1 MQAYG
6 DFAEVTECRCNL
18 VEDSG
23 INYIKLDISVEFME
37 VFTTSMDA
45 PTTSTERS
53 INLHDK
59 IHFYEDRNFKIRQL
73 AKIVSRHGG
82 CVLSQT
88 AKFNRGQN
96 TRKVYFYKF
105 GKKNTTIYKIK
116 MCAQKCIYIYR
127 YVLAV
132 ACRSCRVY
140 V

>member
-1 MQAYG
+1 MEARGRNYRKL
-6 DFAEVTECRCNL
+6 EV
-18 VEDSG
+18 
-23 INYIKLDISVEFME
+23 SVEFME

-105 GKKNTTIYKIK
+105 GKKKHDNLQDKNVRAKVY
-116 MCAQKCIYIYR
+116 IYIP
-127 YVLAV
+127 VCV
-132 ACRSCRVY
+132 SCRLSLVPR
-140 V
+140 VCVVLL